1 MLFQQL
7 YIISARP
14 PVPGKPQLAP
24 ESSGTPDLVTITWTK
39 PTTDGGSPITGYLV
53 EHRRTGSPH
62 WVRATPILVPLTELT
77 ISGLEPGWR
86 YQFRVSAE
94 NAVGIS
100 DPSELSEPITVT
112 LQR

>member
-1 MLFQQL
+1 MVL
-7 YIISARP
+7 ARP
-14 PVPGKPQLAP
+14 PPPGKPQLVS
-24 ESSGTPDLVTITWTK
+24 ETDSTPDLVSIQWTK
-39 PTTDGGSPITGYLV
+39 PLSDGGSPISGYLV
-53 EHRRTGSPH
+53 EHRRAGSPH
-62 WVRATPILVPLTELT
+62 WVRATPLLVQVTELT

-86 YQFRVSAE
+86 YQFRVSAQ